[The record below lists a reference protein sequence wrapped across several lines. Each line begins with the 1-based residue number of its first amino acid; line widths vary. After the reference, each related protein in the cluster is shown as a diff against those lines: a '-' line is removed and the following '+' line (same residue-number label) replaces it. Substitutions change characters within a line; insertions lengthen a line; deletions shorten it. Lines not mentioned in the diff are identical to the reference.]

1 MNDAFLA
8 SKDSLEV
15 QQNYDDTV
23 DDRVEE
29 EVNNTDPDAGDV
41 YANKES
47 ESLETNISHLILL
60 IDCL

>member
-15 QQNYDDTV
+15 EQNYDDTV
-23 DDRVEE
+23 DDRVEV
-29 EVNNTDPDAGDV
+29 EVNSTDPDDV